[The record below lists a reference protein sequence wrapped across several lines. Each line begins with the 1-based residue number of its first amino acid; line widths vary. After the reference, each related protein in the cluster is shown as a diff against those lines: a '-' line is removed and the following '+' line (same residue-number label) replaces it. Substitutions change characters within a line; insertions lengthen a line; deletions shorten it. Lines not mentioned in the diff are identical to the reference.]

1 MRILVFAQPYARRN
15 GCIEQTLEK
24 KTMRKFWTLICTIV
38 LVSTLALS
46 QATSNSGGGQ
56 TSNPATGQPG
66 TGNVPGT
73 GTGQG
78 SGAEIPATAQ
88 SKTKSHKKS
97 THKHHKKNATTKSGS
112 DTGGTTPK

>member
-1 MRILVFAQPYARRN
+1 MHRTSEENSMRR
-15 GCIEQTLEK
+15 
-24 KTMRKFWTLICTIV
+24 FWTLICTVV
-38 LVSTLALS
+38 LGSTLAFA

-56 TSNPATGQPG
+56 TSNPGTGQPG

-97 THKHHKKNATTKSGS
+97 THKHRKKSVTTKLESITGS
-112 DTGGTTPK
+112 TTPK